1 MYNFATNYDDYM
13 PRVGKHILILISGLL
28 WSMVGLML
36 ISIASEWLVD
46 ISLAYQVIGVS
57 TSLVSGSAITYFG
70 FSRIAFK
77 NIERI
82 NQYQKNRVCIW
93 AFQKWSSY
101 LLIVFM
107 MSLGIFMRNAS
118 FIPRLLLLIIY
129 FSIGMALF
137 LSSMA
142 YYRELL
148 QMKKRKHV
156 ED

>member
-1 MYNFATNYDDYM
+1 M
-13 PRVGKHILILISGLL
+13 PKVGKPILILISGLL
-28 WSMVGLML
+28 WSMVGIML
-36 ISIASEWLVD
+36 ISIASEWLAD
-46 ISLAYQVIGVS
+46 MSFAYQAIGIS
-57 TSLVSGSAITYFG
+57 TSLITGSAITYFG

-101 LLIVFM
+101 LLIAFM

-118 FIPRLLLLIIY
+118 FIPRVILLIIY
-129 FSIGMALF
+129 FSIGLALF
-137 LSSMA
+137 LSSLA

-148 QMKKRKHV
+148 RMKKGKNIENEV
-156 ED
+156 S

>member
-1 MYNFATNYDDYM
+1 M
-13 PRVGKHILILISGLL
+13 PKVGKHILILISGLL
-28 WSMVGLML
+28 WSMVGIML
-36 ISIASEWLVD
+36 ISIASGWLTD
-46 ISLAYQVIGVS
+46 MSFAYQAIGIS
-57 TSLVSGSAITYFG
+57 TSLISGSVITYFG
-70 FSRIAFK
+70 FSKIALK

-101 LLIVFM
+101 LLIAFM
-107 MSLGIFMRNAS
+107 MSLGIFMRNAT
-118 FIPRLLLLIIY
+118 FFPRLILLIIY

-148 QMKKRKHV
+148 QMKKENHA
-156 ED
+156 ES

>member
-13 PRVGKHILILISGLL
+13 PRVGKHILILIPGLL

-36 ISIASEWLVD
+36 ISIASEWLAD
-46 ISLAYQVIGVS
+46 LSLAYQVIGVS
-57 TSLVSGSAITYFG
+57 TSLISGSVITYFG

-82 NQYQKNRVCIW
+82 NNYQKNKICIW

-101 LLIVFM
+101 LLIIFM
-107 MSLGIFMRNAS
+107 MSLGIFLRNTT
-118 FIPRLLLLIIY
+118 FFPRILLLIIY
-129 FSIGMALF
+129 FSIGLALF

-148 QMKKRKHV
+148 HMKKEKHA
-156 ED
+156 ES